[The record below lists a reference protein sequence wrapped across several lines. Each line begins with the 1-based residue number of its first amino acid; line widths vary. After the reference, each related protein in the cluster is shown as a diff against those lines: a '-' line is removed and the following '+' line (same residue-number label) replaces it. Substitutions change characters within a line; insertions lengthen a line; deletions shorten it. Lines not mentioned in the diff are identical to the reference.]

1 MATRI
6 RRGRPGGGWRACSM
20 FVFHTRLG
28 APREDGPEGTERAIS
43 RPLGDALELG
53 PLTDAERDAFLERGL
68 DRDERRLVAPVR
80 LVPRRP
86 HRAPVRRLVRELG
99 SHSPDEAEALERW

>member
-68 DRDERRLVAPVR
+68 DERRLVAPVR
-80 LVPRRP
+80 LVPR
-86 HRAPVRRLVRELG
+86 ALTACQFAALVR
-99 SHSPDEAEALERW
+99 AAVALARRGGGP